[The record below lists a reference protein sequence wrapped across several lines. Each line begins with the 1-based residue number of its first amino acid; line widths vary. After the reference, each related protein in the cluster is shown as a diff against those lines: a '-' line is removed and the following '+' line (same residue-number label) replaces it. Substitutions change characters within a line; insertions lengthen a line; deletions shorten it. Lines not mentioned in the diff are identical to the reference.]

1 MTAILRESEEQY
13 LFISHWVRKSSS
25 SEMVAILWRHMVIK
39 YDNHPRLIMVAIS
52 YFVFVWKLISFYF
65 VLFQAKVIIKCLFC
79 SRRNLIATLA
89 FSGSWQS
96 VRTPDS
102 EKFEKKESLRP
113 VTEAMV
119 ASTIHLQTD
128 SELHQYNIWTNQVL
142 HLGNFKM
149 DVIKW

>member
-39 YDNHPRLIMVAIS
+39 FDNHPRLIMVAIS
-52 YFVFVWKLISFYF
+52 YFVFDWQLISFYF
-65 VLFQAKVIIKCLFC
+65 VLFQAKVIIKCLF
-79 SRRNLIATLA
+79 LLTKK
-89 FSGSWQS
+89 
-96 VRTPDS
+96 PP

-119 ASTIHLQTD
+119 ASTIYLQTD
-128 SELHQYNIWTNQVL
+128 SELHQYNIWTNWVL
-142 HLGNFKM
+142 HLGDFKM